1 MPLEQRFIA
10 GQGNAVHLASGKM
23 VDREVSL
30 PPTERIY
37 ENQGN
42 LPLIKLLDGS
52 RHRVLDIGCGA
63 GDNAALIRSRDSN
76 CEISGITHSA
86 AEAERAQIHM
96 KKCWVINI
104 EEEFP
109 DELLRQSF
117 DVQIFSHVLEHLRN
131 PATVVAR
138 FSPLLRKGGQV
149 LIAVPN
155 ILSLR
160 MRLQFLRG
168 DFRYQSSGP
177 LDDTHLHFYT
187 YLTADQC
194 LLSEASDLK
203 LTHKVVSGSVPLW
216 LLRRHIFPTAWSKH
230 IDEWGSHHWPN
241 LFGGQVLIRAVK
253 E

>member
-1 MPLEQRFIA
+1 MEQHFIGQQGDAVRLVSA
-10 GQGNAVHLASGKM
+10 GKI

-37 ENQGN
+37 ENLGN

-63 GDNAALIRSRDSN
+63 GDNAVLIRSRHSD
-76 CEISGITHSA
+76 CEIFGITHSA

-96 KKCWVINI
+96 KKCWVIDI
-104 EEEFP
+104 EGEFP
-109 DELLRQSF
+109 ADLLSQSF

-138 FSPLLRKGGQV
+138 FSRLLRKGGQV

-168 DFRYQSSGP
+168 DFQYQPSGP

-187 YLTADQC
+187 YLTADHC

-203 LTHKVVSGSVPLW
+203 LTHKVVNGSVPLW
-216 LLRRHIFPTAWSKH
+216 LLRRHIFPTAWSKRV
-230 IDEWGSHHWPN
+230 DAWGERHWPN
-241 LFGGQVLIRAVK
+241 LFGGQVLIRAVNQ
-253 E
+253 